1 MQSWMHVTRINAIG
15 KYNVSIDASKINSE
29 LESKVP
35 NNIQAIAHNYNH
47 LHEQPTVF
55 YAVALALA
63 VVGDNHPYT
72 IKAAWTYV
80 GLRVGHSLYQVFV
93 NRVLVSCVFS
103 LPSFLGGSEGGW
115 FWADFSSRVIDTL
128 SNLLEQFGCR
138 CWAVGSSCDACVL
151 ESCLRVRKGG
161 EIGEGW
167 LYDLVLSIQE
177 IFCLYHELL
186 ISI

>member
-72 IKAAWTYV
+72 VKAAWTYV

-93 NRVLVSCVFS
+93 NRVLVSFF
-103 LPSFLGGSEGGW
+103 SFLW
-115 FWADFSSRVIDTL
+115 FLGFLFFPLFLFCAGNRREDG
-128 SNLLEQFGCR
+128 FG
-138 CWAVGSSCDACVL
+138 L
-151 ESCLRVRKGG
+151 TFF
-161 EIGEGW
+161 
-167 LYDLVLSIQE
+167 LV
-177 IFCLYHELL
+177 
-186 ISI
+186 

>member
-72 IKAAWTYV
+72 VKAAWTYV

-93 NRVLVSCVFS
+93 NRVLVSFSFFFS
-103 LPSFLGGSEGGW
+103 LFWGGSEGGW
-115 FWADFSSRVIDTL
+115 FWADFFSRVIDTL

-151 ESCLRVRKGG
+151 KSCLRVRKGG
-161 EIGEGW
+161 KIRGW

-186 ISI
+186 VSI

>member
-93 NRVLVSCVFS
+93 NRVLVSLFLFFGFGFGFDFGVLFFS
-103 LPSFLGGSEGGW
+103 PSFLVEGIGG
-115 FWADFSSRVIDTL
+115 RM
-128 SNLLEQFGCR
+128 
-138 CWAVGSSCDACVL
+138 VL
-151 ESCLRVRKGG
+151 G
-161 EIGEGW
+161 
-167 LYDLVLSIQE
+167 
-177 IFCLYHELL
+177 
-186 ISI
+186 

>member
-93 NRVLVSCVFS
+93 NRVLVSFFLFFGFWFS
-103 LPSFLGGSEGGW
+103 FFPLFLFFAGNRREEG
-115 FWADFSSRVIDTL
+115 
-128 SNLLEQFGCR
+128 FGLTF
-138 CWAVGSSCDACVL
+138 SCDRHAFK
-151 ESCLRVRKGG
+151 S
-161 EIGEGW
+161 
-167 LYDLVLSIQE
+167 S
-177 IFCLYHELL
+177 
-186 ISI
+186 